1 MNVRETRQ
9 ANKAQLAKIG
19 GGLIGGND
27 NLWATILRSKYLHHD
42 HIFDHQPKPTASST
56 WKGIIWSLNK
66 VKGGFSWSIGNGQDI
81 SLWFDVWLG
90 HDPLCLVVDDIDPQE
105 LCWTVSEYS

>member
-1 MNVRETRQ
+1 M
-9 ANKAQLAKIG
+9 
-19 GGLIGGND
+19 
-27 NLWATILRSKYLHHD
+27 
-42 HIFDHQPKPTASST
+42 
-56 WKGIIWSLNK
+56 
-66 VKGGFSWSIGNGQDI
+66 KGGFSWSIGNGQDI